1 MITCFF
7 LIVLYLVYCSMLNVL
22 GAAAD
27 DVAAVVFP
35 EILFSDSLDGEVGG
49 GNVETL
55 VGLGCVFSGD
65 GVQVGAVHVFPLS
78 GLGVW
83 VCGVLPLPLY
93 NLTQNNRMA
102 TYRLRTSLGCTAVQP
117 DTEQPNGYMRSQNQ
131 SRVYCRTT

>member
-1 MITCFF
+1 
-7 LIVLYLVYCSMLNVL
+7 MLGILSV
-22 GAAAD
+22 AAD

-55 VGLGCVFSGD
+55 VGRGCVFRGD
-65 GVQVGAVHVFPLS
+65 GVQVGAVDVFPLS
-78 GLGVW
+78 GLGVG

-93 NLTQNNRMA
+93 SLTQNNRMA

-117 DTEQPNGYMRSQNQ
+117 DTEQPNGYTLSQNQ

>member
-1 MITCFF
+1 
-7 LIVLYLVYCSMLNVL
+7 ML
-22 GAAAD
+22 GIMSIAAD

-55 VGLGCVFSGD
+55 VGRGCVFRGD

-78 GLGVW
+78 SLGVW

-93 NLTQNNRMA
+93 SLTQNNRMA
-102 TYRLRTSLGCTAVQP
+102 TYCLRTSLGCTAVQP
-117 DTEQPNGYMRSQNQ
+117 DTNPRNDSLLCQDQ
-131 SRVYCRTT
+131 SGV